1 MSALRARFSA
11 GVLAFCLL
19 FTALALAAPQRAA
32 AAPPPTPAPAPAAA
46 AATPGY
52 LMVHFIG
59 EGATG
64 QQTYLSH
71 STDGVHWND
80 LDGGAMVL
88 RSTVGTG
95 GVRDQALVRS
105 PDGSRYWILATDLC
119 IGCGQNWD
127 QAQNNASRNI
137 VVWESTDL
145 VTWSKPW
152 LLDVAGAIPDGRNA
166 WAPEAIWDPETNG
179 YVLYWATN
187 ATLNGVL
194 KHRIYAARTTD
205 FHTITTPQLY
215 IDRPGTQGVIDT
227 QIIEVPSG
235 VGDFRYVRASGD
247 GQITLE
253 GSDSILGTWT
263 DLGNLSGIGLTGSQV
278 EGPMWMKFNGT
289 DKWALYLDQYA
300 TNRGYMPVVTTD
312 PSKPAA
318 YHRQASTD
326 YDMGGTKKRHGWI
339 LNLTAA
345 EESRVLARWPGT
357 PAQRIQSFN
366 FQDRYVRHANFDA
379 RIDPNV
385 DPLDDSRFR
394 LRPGLAGTGTVSFES
409 VNFPGY
415 FLRHVNYEF
424 QLVHNDGTTQFAED
438 ATFRQA
444 AGLADPT
451 WSSFRSYNHPDH
463 YIRHYAFE
471 LRLDP
476 ITTATAQSDATFRV
490 TS

>member
-1 MSALRARFSA
+1 MSALRARLSA
-11 GVLAFCLL
+11 MLLAACLL
-19 FTALALAAPQRAA
+19 FTGLALAAPQRAA
-32 AAPPPTPAPAPAAA
+32 AAD
-46 AATPGY
+46 PGY

-59 EGATG
+59 DGSTG
-64 QQTYLSH
+64 QQTYFSH

-80 LDGGAMVL
+80 LNGGGMAL

-105 PDGSRYWILATDLC
+105 PDGSKYWIIATDLC
-119 IGCGQNWD
+119 IGCGQSWD
-127 QAQNNASRNI
+127 QAVNNASRNI

-145 VTWSKPW
+145 VTWSQPW
-152 LLDVAGAIPDGRNA
+152 LLNVAGAIPDGRNA
-166 WAPEAIWDPETNG
+166 WAPEAIWNPETND

-187 ATLNGVL
+187 ATVNGVL
-194 KHRIYAARTTD
+194 KHRIYSARTSD
-205 FHTITTPQLY
+205 FRTITTPQLY
-215 IDRPGTQGVIDT
+215 IDRPGTQNIIDT

-235 VGDFRYVRASGD
+235 VGNYRYVRASGD

-253 GSDSILGTWT
+253 GSNSILGTWT
-263 DLGNLSGIGLTGSQV
+263 TLGNLSGIGLTGSQV

-289 DKWALYLDQYA
+289 NKWALYLDQYA
-300 TNRGYMPVVTTD
+300 SGGGYLPVVTTD
-312 PSKPAA
+312 PSNPAA
-318 YHRQASTD
+318 YQKQASGS

-345 EESRVLARWPGT
+345 EESRVLARWPNT
-357 PAQRIQSFN
+357 PANRLQSFN
-366 FQDRYVRHANFDA
+366 FQDRYVRHTNFDA

-385 DPLDDSRFR
+385 SPLDDSRFR

-415 FLRHVNYEF
+415 FLRHSNYDF
-424 QLVHNDGTTQFAED
+424 QLVRNDGSGQFAQD
-438 ATFRQA
+438 ASFRQV

-451 WSSFRSYNHPDH
+451 WSSFQSINFPDR
-463 YIRHYAFE
+463 YIRHYAYE

-476 ITTATAQSDATFRV
+476 ISTATERGDATFRV

>member
-1 MSALRARFSA
+1 MSALRARLSA
-11 GVLAFCLL
+11 VVLAVCLL
-19 FTALALAAPQRAA
+19 FTGLAVATPQRAA
-32 AAPPPTPAPAPAAA
+32 AAD
-46 AATPGY
+46 PGY
-52 LMVHFIG
+52 LMVHFTG
-59 EGATG
+59 DGSTG

-80 LDGGAMVL
+80 LNGGGMVL
-88 RSTVGTG
+88 RSTVGTQG
-95 GVRDQALVRS
+95 MRDQALVRS
-105 PDGSRYWILATDLC
+105 PDGSRYWIIATDLC

-127 QAQNNASRNI
+127 TAQNNASRNL

-145 VTWSKPW
+145 VNWSQPW
-152 LLDVAGAIPDGRNA
+152 LLNVAGAIPDGRNA
-166 WAPEAIWDPETNG
+166 WAPEAIWDPTTND

-194 KHRIYAARTTD
+194 KHRIYYARTSD
-205 FHTITTPQLY
+205 FRTITTPQLY
-215 IDRPGTQGVIDT
+215 IDRPGTQNIIDT

-235 VGDFRYVRASGD
+235 VGNYRYVRASGD

-253 GSDSILGTWT
+253 GSNSILGTWT
-263 DLGNLSGIGLTGSQV
+263 NLGNLSGIGLTGSQV

-300 TNRGYMPVVTTD
+300 SGGGYMPVLTTD
-312 PSKPAA
+312 PSNPAA
-318 YHRQASTD
+318 YQKQASGS
-326 YDMGGTKKRHGWI
+326 YNMGGTKKRHGWI

-345 EESRVLARWPGT
+345 EESRVLARWPNT
-357 PAQRIQSFN
+357 PAQRLQSFN
-366 FQDRYVRHANFDA
+366 FQDRYVRHTNFDA

-385 DPLDDSRFR
+385 NPLDDSRFR

-415 FLRHVNYEF
+415 FLRHSNYDF
-424 QLVHNDGTTQFAED
+424 QLVYNDGTTQFAQD
-438 ATFRQA
+438 ATFRQV
-444 AGLADPT
+444 AGLADST
-451 WSSFRSYNHPDH
+451 WSSFQSYNHPDH
-463 YIRHYAFE
+463 YIRHYAYE

-476 ITTATAQSDATFRV
+476 ITTATARGDATFRV